1 MQFLQK
7 LATVA
12 LDFPFRQIGDQR
24 ATKKCVQSIPTTVY
38 QTWETKAFG
47 RRHWHS
53 INRFR
58 NLNPDL
64 DFLLYNRQERDSYM
78 LKHWGDRKIY
88 QIYTRA
94 LFGPLKADIFRYC
107 IIYSHGGY
115 YFDISKGVNLSITSL
130 HASNVSG
137 LVSFENNPFDGE
149 PGPDNVLLPKNLV
162 IQWGFGF
169 APRHTILSRHIASI
183 EDNYEAFAGRVFES
197 PKAAILDF
205 SGPRAFT
212 RTVHLVA
219 RLESMQGIA
228 QLDVD
233 FDSHGI
239 YSMRGSGSRFFH
251 FPSYAQEKNSPI
263 LI

>member
-7 LATVA
+7 IVATP
-12 LDFPFRQIGDQR
+12 LDIPFRHVGNRNAKELSSQY
-24 ATKKCVQSIPTTVY
+24 IPTTVY

-47 RRHWHS
+47 RRHVQS
-53 INRFR
+53 IDKFR

-64 DFLLYNRQERDSYM
+64 DFLLYDKQERDSYM
-78 LKHWGDRKIY
+78 LQHWADRKIY
-88 QIYTRA
+88 QIYIRS
-94 LFGPLKADIFRYC
+94 LFGPLSADIFRYC

-115 YFDISKGVNLSITSL
+115 YFDISKGLDSSITSL
-130 HASNVSG
+130 HSRDISG
-137 LVSFENNPFDGE
+137 LLSFEKNLFDGE
-149 PGPDNVLLPKNLV
+149 PGPDNVHLPKNLV

-169 APRHTILSRHIASI
+169 APRHTILSRHIASM

-219 RLESMQGIA
+219 RQEGMQGIA
-228 QLDVD
+228 QIGVD

-239 YSMRGSGSRFFH
+239 YSMRGSGSRFLH
-251 FPSYAQEKNSPI
+251 FPSYANVRNSPI
-263 LI
+263 MR